1 MGFKYTEGLLL
12 SDLLCLYKET
22 NDEKCLKEIKKRLH
36 FCEFTNDE
44 IEQFL
49 RIEGEVIDSHIEK
62 YNGPLSKKYW
72 IIGQKNKQKIFDT
85 PNKYMYNPEE
95 NSQTLLLSELLAVL
109 DEAIFL
115 SLSNEIN
122 KYKAK
127 DEIISLA
134 KENKNNWLY
143 IDFYSRVEYMLR
155 CANSVMI
162 HSDSTLFPDKIRY
175 LYDNETQ
182 ILLFRWPSDFYN
194 YENLF
199 IPYTEQYFDL
209 NGVK

>member
-62 YNGPLSKKYW
+62 YNGPVSKKYW

-85 PNKYMYNPEE
+85 PNKYMYNPDE

-122 KYKAK
+122 KYKSK
-127 DEIISLA
+127 EEILSLA
-134 KENKNNWLY
+134 NENKSNWLY

-155 CANSVMI
+155 CANHVMSKSV
-162 HSDSTLFPDKIRY
+162 SSLFPGKIRKS
-175 LYDNETQ
+175 LHQ
-182 ILLFRWPSDFYN
+182 
-194 YENLF
+194 
-199 IPYTEQYFDL
+199 
-209 NGVK
+209 

>member
-1 MGFKYTEGLLL
+1 MEFKYTKGLLL

-22 NDEKCLKEIKKRLH
+22 NDEKYLKEIKDRLH

-49 RIEGEVIDSHIEK
+49 RIEGEVIDSRTEK
-62 YNGPLSKKYW
+62 YNGLISEKYW
-72 IIGQKNKQKIFDT
+72 IFGHKNKKRIFDSSD
-85 PNKYMYNPEE
+85 KYIYNPED
-95 NSQTLLLSELLAVL
+95 NTNTLLLSELLAII

-127 DEIISLA
+127 DEILA
-134 KENKNNWLY
+134 LANENKSNWLY

-155 CANSVMI
+155 CANHVMTNSI
-162 HSDSTLFPDKIRY
+162 SSLFPDKIRN

-182 ILLFRWPSDFYN
+182 ILLFRWPSEFYN
-194 YENLF
+194 YDNLF
-199 IPYTEQYFDL
+199 IPYTNQYYDL
-209 NGVK
+209 KET